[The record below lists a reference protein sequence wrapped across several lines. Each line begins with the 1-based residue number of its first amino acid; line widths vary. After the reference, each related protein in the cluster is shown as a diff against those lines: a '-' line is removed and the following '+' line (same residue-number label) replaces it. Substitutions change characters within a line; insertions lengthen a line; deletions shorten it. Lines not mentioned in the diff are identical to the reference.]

1 MVETRTKE
9 RSHGETD
16 DKKPNTQKREGGT
29 EATLFVVTHQNL
41 RRVQQ
46 ERVP

>member
-16 DKKPNTQKREGGT
+16 VKTKYAKAGRRNGSG
-29 EATLFVVTHQNL
+29 FVVTHQNL